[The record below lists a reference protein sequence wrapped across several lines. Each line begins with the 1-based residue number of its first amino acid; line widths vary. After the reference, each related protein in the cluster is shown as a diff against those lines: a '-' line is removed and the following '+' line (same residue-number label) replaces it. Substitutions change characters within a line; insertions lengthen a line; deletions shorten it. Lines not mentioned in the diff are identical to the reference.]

1 MSTGSANSLS
11 TLLQQSSPDDH
22 EEILKAANNV
32 LKKSKHDL
40 TAQRV
45 RLIALL
51 QLDRYEDAARVVVEG
66 GAALEDVARL
76 ECAYALYKSGSL
88 EAAEKTALGATTQRG
103 LEHVLAQIHY
113 RAEKFEKAAERYEK
127 LAREASVNQES
138 HDLRINRSA
147 NDAQLH
153 WAGRGHL
160 AHKKKLDR
168 EDLEQF
174 ETTYNA
180 ACGYV
185 AKGELKQAALLL
197 ARAKGQITSLRS
209 RSVQND

>member
-1 MSTGSANSLS
+1 MTTGSTNSLS
-11 TLLQQSSPDDH
+11 TLLQQSSLDDH

-51 QLDRYEDAARVVVEG
+51 QLDRYEDAARVVLEG

-88 EAAEKTALGATTQRG
+88 EAAEKIALGGTQRG
-103 LEHVLAQIHY
+103 VEHVLAQIHY
-113 RAEKFEKAAERYEK
+113 RAEKFDKAAERYEA
-127 LAREASVNQES
+127 LARQASAYEEAS
-138 HDLRINRSA
+138 DLRINRAA
-147 NDAQLH
+147 NDAQLY

-160 AHKKKLDR
+160 AQKKKLDR

-180 ACGYV
+180 ACGYI

-197 ARAKGQITSLRS
+197 SRAKGRLT
-209 RSVQND
+209 

>member
-1 MSTGSANSLS
+1 MTTGSSNSLS
-11 TLLQQSSPDDH
+11 TLLQQSSLDDH

-40 TAQRV
+40 QAQRV

-51 QLDRYEDAARVVVEG
+51 QLDRYEDAARVVLEG

-76 ECAYALYKSGSL
+76 ECAYTLYKSGSL
-88 EAAEKTALGATTQRG
+88 DAAEKAALGGTQRG
-103 LEHVLAQIHY
+103 LDHVLAQIHY
-113 RAEKFEKAAERYEK
+113 RGEQFEKSSERYDA
-127 LAREASVNQES
+127 LARQASAYQETN
-138 HDLRINRSA
+138 DLRINRSA

-153 WAGRGHL
+153 WEGKGHL
-160 AHKKKLDR
+160 VHKKKLDR

-197 ARAKGQITSLRS
+197 SRARGRILWLQSWHIY
-209 RSVQND
+209 ND